1 MGICCGKTYSEM
13 DWLMTDICRF
23 AGSKRGRCIVGMGL
37 SDCTCYC
44 SLVGCVLAW

>member
-23 AGSKRGRCIVGMGL
+23 AGSKRGRCIVGVGL
-37 SDCTCYC
+37 SDCTCCC
-44 SLVGCVLAW
+44 SMVDGVLGW